1 MSVQRVENTVV
12 IADNDVADRQA
23 LAILLEAL
31 GYEVV
36 PFEDGGSVLGY
47 LREHTP
53 DALILLATLPVI
65 NGISVCDRIKRV
77 QRLSE
82 VPVIIIA
89 PVRDNKM
96 MSAVRYVKADGFLQ
110 KPVDETVLKQTLDTL
125 YSGNLTDLNIDQNA
139 HTTLVSSLL

>member
-1 MSVQRVENTVV
+1 MSVRHADNTVV

-23 LAILLEAL
+23 LATLLEDL

-47 LREHTP
+47 LRENTP
-53 DALILLATLPVI
+53 DALILLATLPII

-82 VPVIIIA
+82 VPVVITA
-89 PVRDNKM
+89 PIRDNKM

-110 KPVDETVLKQTLDTL
+110 KPIDADVLKETLTTL

-139 HTTLVSSLL
+139 HTTLVNSLL